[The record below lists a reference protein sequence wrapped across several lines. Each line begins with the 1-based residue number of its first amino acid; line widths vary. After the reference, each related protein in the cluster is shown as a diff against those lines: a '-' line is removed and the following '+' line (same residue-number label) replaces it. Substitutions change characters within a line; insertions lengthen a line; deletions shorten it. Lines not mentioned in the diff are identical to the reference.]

1 MRGVLRYGDP
11 HVLQIRRQDREDN
24 LIVGQ
29 LVASQ
34 NKVPFNSQ

>member
-1 MRGVLRYGDP
+1 MLRYGDP

>member
-1 MRGVLRYGDP
+1 MLAEVRDRGD
-11 HVLQIRRQDREDN
+11 HVLQRRRQDREDN

-34 NKVPFNSQ
+34 NKVPYNYH